1 LPPILISL
9 AAVAV
14 LGWAPLER
22 TLFKDIPSND
32 PVREIVQ
39 TVLGSRFFCMRDGFP
54 GREWTEG
61 GYGAAWERVREY
73 FPGKTYYVVPGTF
86 FMTHGFDADGRLFM
100 EIHESAYLKLCV
112 GNGQTFTPGSIVGAY
127 GRMLEPTAGPEAAA
141 FREKLGRLEPFFRDE
156 DAHRGLRK
164 AMGEDLYLG
173 LLKSLAE
180 EDYHMIAGGF
190 MHEGMHAGLDDALV
204 ARLQAEFSAGTRPVQ
219 WDELRAFMAEIGYHG
234 PYDRWAAGDIA
245 GHWRRVENLLGELE
259 GLRKKPS
266 LRPGSDRRK
275 FERVRA
281 QAWTHAALIRLR
293 TREIWQSAR
302 RMQDLSTSFQKD
314 YIRNAPSAEIGER
327 LAGLERDTAGFVTAA
342 GEAAQATELAVRSL
356 EAVLDTWGEW
366 AEGRRPFP
374 PPVTD
379 SQAAVKQVK
388 GILWPEPAVDAAAT
402 LMKKAAEALEKERPP
417 A

>member
-1 LPPILISL
+1 MPPILISL

-14 LGWAPLER
+14 LGWAPLDR

-39 TVLGSRFFCMRDGFP
+39 TVLGSRFFSMRDGFP
-54 GREWTEG
+54 GKEWTEG
-61 GYGAAWERVREY
+61 GYGAAWERARQY

-112 GNGQTFTPGSIVGAY
+112 GNRRTFTPGSIVAAY
-127 GRMLEPTAGPEAAA
+127 GRMREPTAGPEAAA
-141 FREKLGRLEPFFRDE
+141 FREKLGRLEPFFRAE
-156 DAHRGLRK
+156 EAHRGLRQ

-173 LLKSLAE
+173 LLKSLSE

-234 PYDRWAAGDIA
+234 PYGRWAAGDIA

-259 GLRKKPS
+259 GLRKKPRLDS
-266 LRPGSDRRK
+266 GSDRGK

-293 TREIWQSAR
+293 MREIWQ
-302 RMQDLSTSFQKD
+302 
-314 YIRNAPSAEIGER
+314 
-327 LAGLERDTAGFVTAA
+327 
-342 GEAAQATELAVRSL
+342 
-356 EAVLDTWGEW
+356 
-366 AEGRRPFP
+366 
-374 PPVTD
+374 
-379 SQAAVKQVK
+379 
-388 GILWPEPAVDAAAT
+388 
-402 LMKKAAEALEKERPP
+402 
-417 A
+417 

>member
-1 LPPILISL
+1 LPLVLIGF
-9 AAVAV
+9 AAAAV
-14 LGWAPLER
+14 LGWAPPER
-22 TLFKDIPSND
+22 TLFKDLPSND

-39 TVLGSRFFCMRDGFP
+39 TVLGSRFFSMRDGFP

-61 GYGAAWERVREY
+61 GFAAAWERARRY

-100 EIHESAYLKLCV
+100 EIHESAYLTLCV
-112 GNGQTFTPGSIVGAY
+112 GNRQTFTPDSIVGARRRMSEPAD
-127 GRMLEPTAGPEAAA
+127 GREAAA
-141 FREKLGRLEPFFRDE
+141 FREKLGRLEPYFLDE
-156 DAHRGLRK
+156 AAHRGLRQT
-164 AMGEDLYLG
+164 MGEDLYLG
-173 LLKSLAE
+173 LLKGLCE

-190 MHEGMHAGLDDALV
+190 MHEGMHAEWDDALV

-234 PYDRWAAGDIA
+234 PYDRWAADDIA

-259 GLRKKPS
+259 GLRKKPR
-266 LRPGSDRRK
+266 LGSGSERGK

-281 QAWTHAALIRLR
+281 QAWAHTALIRLR
-293 TREIWQSAR
+293 IREIWQSAR
-302 RMQDLSTSFQKD
+302 RMQDLSTNFRKD
-314 YIRNAPSAEIGER
+314 YVRNTPSAEIGER
-327 LAGLERDTAGFVTAA
+327 LTGLERDTAGFVTAV

-356 EAVLDTWGEW
+356 EVVLDTWGEW

-379 SQAAVKQVK
+379 SQAVVKQVQ
-388 GILWPEPAVDAAAT
+388 GIIWPEPAADSAAA
-402 LMKKAAEALEKERPP
+402 LMKKAAEALEKERTP